1 MVCPTVNRPLS
12 ILLEVRIDGTAPT
25 GHASLEGGDP
35 HTFSGWVG
43 LVRAVEELLNEER
56 VESTP

>member
-1 MVCPTVNRPLS
+1 MNGPIS
-12 ILLEVRIDGTAPT
+12 ILLELRIDGAAPI
-25 GHASLEGGDP
+25 GHASVEGRDP
-35 HTFSGWVG
+35 RAFSGWVG